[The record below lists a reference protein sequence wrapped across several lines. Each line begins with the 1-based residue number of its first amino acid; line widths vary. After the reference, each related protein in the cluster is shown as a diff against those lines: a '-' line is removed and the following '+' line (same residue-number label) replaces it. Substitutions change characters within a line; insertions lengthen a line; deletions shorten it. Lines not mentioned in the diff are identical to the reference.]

1 MNKDVLISIKGMHFD
16 TANMADDVEVIQRG
30 QYYKRGGNH
39 YLIYDEPLEGSELV
53 NHNILKFN
61 DMSLSVKKKGPVT
74 ASMLFEESSKN
85 LTNYSTPFGSIV
97 VGLDTRNIALS
108 DTDDVLKLD
117 VNYSLDINYEFLAD
131 CNISIEARSSDSA
144 SI

>member
-61 DMSLSVKKKGPVT
+61 DMSLSVTKKGPVT

>member
-1 MNKDVLISIKGMHFD
+1 MHFD

-61 DMSLSVKKKGPVT
+61 DMSLSVTKKGPVT